1 MRPGGRARLAADPY
15 TFGVARAA
23 SGGATVR
30 PTGQGRSR
38 ITSAS
43 RFVRR
48 FSGPPKLAK
57 EGRSTEFSLRVKR
70 LA

>member
-1 MRPGGRARLAADPY
+1 MRPSGRARLAAGPY
-15 TFGVARAA
+15 TFGVASAA

-38 ITSAS
+38 ISSTS

-57 EGRSTEFSLRVKR
+57 VERRTEFSLRVKR